1 MALREVGGLRTGDV
15 CSSQLRRSAPPTGR
29 RGKVRK
35 EHHLAYTVAI
45 LKTFQ
50 WLLLCLFLAFPQCY
64 RMWSTCAAFSLWN
77 VQSEVATSFHT
88 PTITF
93 PRGATWSG
101 DLPCCAAASWSRAKY
116 GLPALS
122 TVFPS
127 AGARRRQRGQTCFPQ
142 TPQRQRKQVNIAVKT
157 EQIIH
162 ITLSH
167 NEEDGGLNIR
177 AFIFDAQSWEHW

>member
-1 MALREVGGLRTGDV
+1 MVTQFISCFPSMLLNVKHM
-15 CSSQLRRSAPPTGR
+15 CC
-29 RGKVRK
+29 
-35 EHHLAYTVAI
+35 I
-45 LKTFQ
+45 LSVKRAKQ
-50 WLLLCLFLAFPQCY
+50 K
-64 RMWSTCAAFSLWN
+64 
-77 VQSEVATSFHT
+77 VATSFHT

-93 PRGATWSG
+93 PRGAARSG

-127 AGARRRQRGQTCFPQ
+127 AGASRRQCGQTCFPQ
-142 TPQRQRKQVNIAVKT
+142 THQRQRREVDTAVKT

-167 NEEDGGLNIR
+167 NEEDRGLNIR
-177 AFIFDAQSWEHW
+177 AFVFDAHSWEH